1 MCQKYW
7 PVTLLNRFLDLL
19 MTGEPPVNDT
29 KINNSNGT
37 ISHARENN
45 DPHSYCCP
53 CKLKKAQIPPTKPS
67 HLSLNTREYIISPCC
82 HMFSPTTNP
91 TVDMITDCTAFRNYA
106 PNFEKVGDILVSA
119 CPCVC
124 VCVCVCVCIYVR
136 DIVLKLH
143 VWIPHGKI
151 ADAYFWFSLNY
162 LPLSNYGPLTN
173 KGMKFC
179 ICRIS
184 KSIIAR
190 NFKLVMLI
198 GDDD

>member
-1 MCQKYW
+1 MKCLH
-7 PVTLLNRFLDLL
+7 LLPIRRMICPTAQLCNRLTRDYPMFL
-19 MTGEPPVNDT
+19 
-29 KINNSNGT
+29 
-37 ISHARENN
+37 
-45 DPHSYCCP
+45 
-53 CKLKKAQIPPTKPS
+53 
-67 HLSLNTREYIISPCC
+67 YIIIKSPCNVYPLTP
-82 HMFSPTTNP
+82 HF
-91 TVDMITDCTAFRNYA
+91 YA

-119 CPCVC
+119 CPYVC
-124 VCVCVCVCIYVR
+124 TYVRIHVR

-179 ICRIS
+179 KCRIS

-190 NFKLVMLI
+190 NLKLVSADR
-198 GDDD
+198 G